1 LASSPLP
8 NPNPVALKALLA
20 GEADSVTAEIYT
32 LALVRVATASGG
44 QSQAGWIS
52 LPLPS
57 AFLEKAGNG
66 LYYYRIVSRRG
77 SNFSKPAVGKF
88 LILH

>member
-1 LASSPLP
+1 M
-8 NPNPVALKALLA
+8 A

-32 LALVRVATASGG
+32 LSLVRVATASVG
-44 QSQAGWIS
+44 QSEAGWIS
-52 LPLPS
+52 LPLPQ
-57 AFLEKAGNG
+57 AFLEKAANG
-66 LYYYRIVSRRG
+66 LYYYRIIGRRG